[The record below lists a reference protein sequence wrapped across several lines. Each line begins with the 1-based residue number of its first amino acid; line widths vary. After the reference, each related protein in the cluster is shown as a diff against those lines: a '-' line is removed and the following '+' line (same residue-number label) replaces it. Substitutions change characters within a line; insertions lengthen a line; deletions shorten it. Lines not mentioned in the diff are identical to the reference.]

1 MKTLF
6 AIALL
11 GLLAAAFF
19 WERNAMD
26 GLRAQ
31 NESLRAEKLE
41 AGQLADENR
50 ELPGLRA
57 AAGPTQRSDHT
68 ELLRLRN
75 EVRRLR
81 AQQQEAE
88 KLRAANQRVAEEI
101 KSGKFTPRRLADMEG
116 AVPREKWAFAG
127 FATPEATAQ
136 SFFAGLAS
144 GEPEQFLNC
153 LTPNLAAK
161 MRAEMVQDPQR
172 KQEEFKKAFAQMA
185 NLSAFRIVQQ
195 KPRSPDTVL
204 LEIQVTVD
212 GERMP
217 MPLQR
222 VGNEWKIDLDAQT
235 EPE

>member
-1 MKTLF
+1 
-6 AIALL
+6 
-11 GLLAAAFF
+11 
-19 WERNAMD
+19 
-26 GLRAQ
+26 
-31 NESLRAEKLE
+31 
-41 AGQLADENR
+41 
-50 ELPGLRA
+50 
-57 AAGPTQRSDHT
+57 
-68 ELLRLRN
+68 
-75 EVRRLR
+75 
-81 AQQQEAE
+81 
-88 KLRAANQRVAEEI
+88 
-101 KSGKFTPRRLADMEG
+101 
-116 AVPREKWAFAG
+116 
-127 FATPEATAQ
+127 
-136 SFFAGLAS
+136 
-144 GEPEQFLNC
+144 
-153 LTPNLAAK
+153 